1 MGISTMAAVELDPNF
16 IKALRLLRSKSKDS
30 GAQLRAMLDDAIR
43 QKKGLGPAPRS
54 PSVSKQH
61 SRSVSSDRTIDKD
74 RSEKDKKKDLDRL
87 KKDLSELADK
97 PTDPKR
103 ARLDSP
109 ALSSSSHTPSPTPPP
124 SREEGDVSDGGSD
137 VEFGDLEMNLEFDC
151 SCCVCKTFTQES
163 GNKLMECSSCQNLYH
178 QECHNPPVSNHEA
191 SDPRLIWNCV
201 KCTKK
206 SVPGGKPASSSSSS
220 SSLLKEE
227 RKSEKE
233 KSSKSSL
240 SSGSSSKRSS
250 SSSRHKPSPAKGDSG
265 RGSSVTGSSGSSK
278 SKSGSSS
285 GASSSSGT
293 SSNTELSSSARK
305 RIKLI
310 KKQAAAATSISKKK
324 SK

>member
-220 SSLLKEE
+220 LLKEE

>member
-1 MGISTMAAVELDPNF
+1 VELDPHF

-97 PTDPKR
+97 PSDPKR

-124 SREEGDVSDGGSD
+124 SRGEADASDGGGSE

-220 SSLLKEE
+220 LLKEE
-227 RKSEKE
+227 RKSEKD

-265 RGSSVTGSSGSSK
+265 RGSSATGSSGSSK

>member
-1 MGISTMAAVELDPNF
+1 MGYSVFRLYFVTMAAVELDPHF

-61 SRSVSSDRTIDKD
+61 SRSVSSDRAVDKD

-109 ALSSSSHTPSPTPPP
+109 ALSSASHTPSPTPPP
-124 SREEGDVSDGGSD
+124 SRGEGGDASDGGGSE

-178 QECHNPPVSNHEA
+178 QECHAPPVSNHE
-191 SDPRLIWNCV
+191 
-201 KCTKK
+201 T
-206 SVPGGKPASSSSSS
+206 SVPGAKPAASTPVV
-220 SSLLKEE
+220 KEE
-227 RKSEKE
+227 KKPEKD
-233 KSSKSSL
+233 KSSKSSI
-240 SSGSSSKRSS
+240 SSGSSIKRSS
-250 SSSRHKPSPAKGDSG
+250 SSSRHKPSPAKSDSG

-293 SSNTELSSSARK
+293 GASNTDLSSSARK

-310 KKQAAAATSISKKK
+310 KKQAAAATSGISKKK

>member
-1 MGISTMAAVELDPNF
+1 MAAVELDPNF

-61 SRSVSSDRTIDKD
+61 SRSVSSDRNVDRD
-74 RSEKDKKKDLDRL
+74 RSEKEKKKDLDRL

-206 SVPGGKPASSSSSS
+206 SIPGSKPSSTSVAKEDKKSEKDRSSKSSSISSSSS
-220 SSLLKEE
+220 K
-227 RKSEKE
+227 K
-233 KSSKSSL
+233 
-240 SSGSSSKRSS
+240 SS
-250 SSSRHKPSPAKGDSG
+250 SSSRHKPSPSKGDSG
-265 RGSSVTGSSGSSK
+265 RGSSVSGGSGSSK
-278 SKSGSSS
+278 SKSGSS
-285 GASSSSGT
+285 GATSSSSG
-293 SSNTELSSSARK
+293 SSTELSSSARK

>member
-1 MGISTMAAVELDPNF
+1 MAAVELDPHF

-61 SRSVSSDRTIDKD
+61 SRSVSSDRAVDKD

-109 ALSSSSHTPSPTPPP
+109 ALSSASHTPSPTPPP
-124 SREEGDVSDGGSD
+124 SRGEGGDASDGGGSE

-178 QECHNPPVSNHEA
+178 QECHAPPVSNHEA

-206 SVPGGKPASSSSSS
+206 SVPGAKPAASTPVV
-220 SSLLKEE
+220 KEE
-227 RKSEKE
+227 KKPEKD
-233 KSSKSSL
+233 KSSKSSI

-250 SSSRHKPSPAKGDSG
+250 SSSRHKPSPAKSDSG

-293 SSNTELSSSARK
+293 GASNTDLSSSARK

-310 KKQAAAATSISKKK
+310 KKQAAAATSGISKKK

>member
-1 MGISTMAAVELDPNF
+1 VELDPHF

-97 PTDPKR
+97 PSDPKR

-124 SREEGDVSDGGSD
+124 SRGEADASDGGGSE

-220 SSLLKEE
+220 LLKEE

-265 RGSSVTGSSGSSK
+265 RGSSATGSSGSSK

>member
-1 MGISTMAAVELDPNF
+1 MAAVELDPHF

-61 SRSVSSDRTIDKD
+61 SKLRKQALPFHTIFFPILGRSVSCDRTVDKD

-97 PTDPKR
+97 PSDPKR

-109 ALSSSSHTPSPTPPP
+109 ALSSSSHPPSPTPPP
-124 SREEGDVSDGGSD
+124 SRGEADASDGGGSE

-178 QECHNPPVSNHEA
+178 QECHNPPVRP
-191 SDPRLIWNCV
+191 D
-201 KCTKK
+201 
-206 SVPGGKPASSSSSS
+206 
-220 SSLLKEE
+220 
-227 RKSEKE
+227 
-233 KSSKSSL
+233 
-240 SSGSSSKRSS
+240 
-250 SSSRHKPSPAKGDSG
+250 
-265 RGSSVTGSSGSSK
+265 
-278 SKSGSSS
+278 
-285 GASSSSGT
+285 
-293 SSNTELSSSARK
+293 
-305 RIKLI
+305 
-310 KKQAAAATSISKKK
+310 
-324 SK
+324 

>member
-1 MGISTMAAVELDPNF
+1 MATVELDPNF

-61 SRSVSSDRTIDKD
+61 SRSVSSDRTVDRD

-97 PTDPKR
+97 PSDPKR
-103 ARLDSP
+103 VRLDSP

-124 SREEGDVSDGGSD
+124 SRGEAEGSEGGS
-137 VEFGDLEMNLEFDC
+137 EFEDLQMNLEFDC
-151 SCCVCKTFTQES
+151 SCCICKTFTQES

-191 SDPRLIWNCV
+191 SDPRLIWNCA

-206 SVPGGKPASSSSSS
+206 NVPGSKPTSSNI
-220 SSLLKEE
+220 LKDEK
-227 RKSEKE
+227 KSDKD
-233 KSSKSSL
+233 KSSKGSI

-250 SSSRHKPSPAKGDSG
+250 SSSRHKPSPSKSDSG
-265 RGSSVTGSSGSSK
+265 RGTTVGTGGGSSSSSK
-278 SKSGSSS
+278 PKSGSSS

-305 RIKLI
+305 RMKLI
-310 KKQAAAATSISKKK
+310 KKQAAAATNINKKK
-324 SK
+324 NK

>member
-1 MGISTMAAVELDPNF
+1 MAAVELDPNF

-61 SRSVSSDRTIDKD
+61 SRSVSSDRTVDRD

-124 SREEGDVSDGGSD
+124 SRGEGDASEGGSE

-191 SDPRLIWNCV
+191 SDPRLIWNCA

-206 SVPGGKPASSSSSS
+206 SVPGGKPASVVR
-220 SSLLKEE
+220 EE
-227 RKSEKE
+227 KKPEKE
-233 KSSKSSL
+233 RSSKSSI
-240 SSGSSSKRSS
+240 SSSSKRSS
-250 SSSRHKPSPAKGDSG
+250 SSSRHKPSPAKSDSG
-265 RGSSVTGSSGSSK
+265 RGSSVNGSSGSSK

-293 SSNTELSSSARK
+293 SGNTELSSSARK

>member
-1 MGISTMAAVELDPNF
+1 MAAVELDPNF

-61 SRSVSSDRTIDKD
+61 SRSVSSDRAVDKD

-124 SREEGDVSDGGSD
+124 SRGEGDASEGGSE

-201 KCTKK
+201 KCTKY
-206 SVPGGKPASSSSSS
+206 A
-220 SSLLKEE
+220 
-227 RKSEKE
+227 
-233 KSSKSSL
+233 
-240 SSGSSSKRSS
+240 
-250 SSSRHKPSPAKGDSG
+250 
-265 RGSSVTGSSGSSK
+265 
-278 SKSGSSS
+278 
-285 GASSSSGT
+285 
-293 SSNTELSSSARK
+293 
-305 RIKLI
+305 IF
-310 KKQAAAATSISKKK
+310 
-324 SK
+324 

>member
-1 MGISTMAAVELDPNF
+1 MAAVELDPHF

-61 SRSVSSDRTIDKD
+61 SRSVSCDRTVDKD

-97 PTDPKR
+97 PSDPKR

-124 SREEGDVSDGGSD
+124 SRGEADASDGGGSE

-201 KCTKK
+201 KCIKK

-220 SSLLKEE
+220 SSSLVKEE
-227 RKSEKE
+227 RKPEKE
-233 KSSKSSL
+233 KSSKSSV

-250 SSSRHKPSPAKGDSG
+250 SSSRHKPSP
-265 RGSSVTGSSGSSK
+265 SK
-278 SKSGSSS
+278 VE
-285 GASSSSGT
+285 
-293 SSNTELSSSARK
+293 NFPNLYY
-305 RIKLI
+305 RIHFFFL
-310 KKQAAAATSISKKK
+310 
-324 SK
+324 

>member
-97 PTDPKR
+97 PSDPKR

-124 SREEGDVSDGGSD
+124 SRGEADASDGGGSE

-220 SSLLKEE
+220 LLKEE

-293 SSNTELSSSARK
+293 SSNTDLSSSARK